1 MSEFAAA
8 SQRYVLPYLP
18 LGLRRVEAAAYIGV
32 SPSLF
37 DRMIDD
43 GRMPK
48 PKRYRGRVMW
58 DRRKLDEAFA
68 CLPEDEAAEAK
79 TTNPWDLVSN
89 V

>member
-1 MSEFAAA
+1 MSDVAAA

-58 DRRKLDEAFA
+58 DRRELEKAFA
-68 CLPEDEAAEAK
+68 GLPEDETDKPAVK
-79 TTNPWDLVSN
+79 SLWDELSR
-89 V
+89 

>member
-1 MSEFAAA
+1 MTDVAAA

-58 DRRKLDEAFA
+58 DRRELEHAFA
-68 CLPEDEAAEAK
+68 SLPDDESAEPK
-79 TTNPWDLVSN
+79 KNNFWDRVSN